1 MANSK
6 VLSECKD
13 PRIEGPAQFAGRE
26 GAPVTTDN
34 LTSARNALLSERGFL
49 GRPLPA
55 LVKRSWDRCLQS
67 GLRADDDRIFQ
78 SAPRRADVE
87 QIADRYQSLIRC
99 ALPEMESLLATV
111 KNPEWCVLCTD
122 ASGMVIK
129 SVAHSVLPSAL
140 QLITTPGKG
149 LSEDE
154 IGTTAPGCAIIERKA
169 VRVAYRQHFL
179 HAIKNF
185 VCAAA
190 PIFDAAGNLTGVI
203 DLSGVDV
210 VEPSDMLERVA
221 LAAKAIENRL
231 VCQTDGTVTVRFHV
245 RSDMLRTPHSG
256 LLRFSDEGVLVG
268 ANTTARRLLS
278 MLKDDKQRVTF
289 DALFERGVGELSSL
303 SKSRT
308 EATFLTSVGG
318 NPFCA
323 VIDIER
329 QHRKSLLNR
338 NSARKT
344 ELQVSAS
351 SSPVL
356 IDPGLATTIE
366 RARRVYAQ
374 DVPVF
379 VTGET
384 GTGKEVF
391 ARMLHDTGSRAA
403 GPFIAINCSAIP
415 ESLIESELF
424 GYEEGSFTGA
434 RRGGAPGKI
443 EGAHKGTLFL
453 DEIGDMPLD
462 MQTRLL
468 RVLQE
473 RAVTRVGSNRSLPI
487 DFGLVSATHRDISL
501 LLERNAFR
509 QDLFFRIRGLRV
521 TLPPLRKRQDIEQL
535 IDVFL
540 SVQDRACRRFYLSP
554 EARDLLLGYEW
565 PGNIRELQQTILVA
579 SALARDDGM
588 IGLEHLPEYF
598 SDKTGSIVL
607 VDSRG
612 CATSLANQGER
623 LIRQALE
630 HNAHNISATAR
641 SLGIART
648 TLYRRLRKGASNA
661 Q

>member
-6 VLSECKD
+6 VLSEFQVS
-13 PRIEGPAQFAGRE
+13 REGAAEFAGNE
-26 GAPVTTDN
+26 GAPVTVDN
-34 LTSARNALLSERGFL
+34 LTSARDALLSERGFL

-67 GLRADDDRIFQ
+67 GLRAGDDRVFQ
-78 SAPRRADVE
+78 SAPKRADVG
-87 QIADRYQSLIRC
+87 QIADKHQSLIGC

-111 KNPEWCVLCTD
+111 KKPEWCVLCTD

-129 SVAHSVLPSAL
+129 SVAHAVLPSAL

-154 IGTTAPGCAIIERKA
+154 IGTTAPGCVIIERKA

-190 PIFDAAGNLTGVI
+190 PIFDPTGDLAGVI
-203 DLSGVDV
+203 DLSGIDV
-210 VEPSDMLERVA
+210 VGPSDMLERVA

-231 VCQTDGTVTVRFHV
+231 VCQTDGALTVRFHV

-256 LLRFSDEGVLVG
+256 ILRFSDEGVLVG

-278 MLKDDKQRVTF
+278 MLKGDKQGVTF
-289 DALFERGVGELSSL
+289 DSLFEHGFGELSDL
-303 SKSRT
+303 SKGP
-308 EATFLTSVGG
+308 EAAFLTSLEGDR
-318 NPFCA
+318 FCA
-323 VIDIER
+323 AIDAEHQR
-329 QHRKSLLNR
+329 RKSPPFDR
-338 NSARKT
+338 NNAKKKGLPGSA
-344 ELQVSAS
+344 VST
-351 SSPVL
+351 PVL
-356 IDPGLATTIE
+356 VDPVLAATIE

-379 VTGET
+379 INGET
-384 GTGKEVF
+384 GTGKEIF
-391 ARMLHDTGSRAA
+391 AKMLHDTGSRAA

-434 RRGGAPGKI
+434 RRGGARGKI
-443 EGAHKGTLFL
+443 ESAHKGTLFL

-473 RAVTRVGSNRSLPI
+473 RAVTRVGSSRPTPI
-487 DFGLVSATHRDISL
+487 DFGLVSATHRDITL
-501 LLERNAFR
+501 LLERNTFR

-521 TLPPLRKRQDIEQL
+521 TLPPLRERLDIEKL
-535 IDVFL
+535 IDRFL
-540 SVQDRACRRFYLSP
+540 SAQDRADRRFYLSP
-554 EARDLLLGYEW
+554 EARHVLLGYEW
-565 PGNIRELQQTILVA
+565 PGNIRELQQAILVA
-579 SALARDDGM
+579 TALAHDDGM
-588 IGLEHLPEYF
+588 IGLEHLPEHF
-598 SDKTGSIVL
+598 SDKTDAIL
-607 VDSRG
+607 PTDSRG
-612 CATSLANQGER
+612 RVTSLADQGDH

-630 HNAHNISATAR
+630 QNAHNISAAAR

-648 TLYRRLRKGASNA
+648 TLYRRLRKDEPDT